1 MQTRRRWLVFTAHVS
16 VYAISRFAVVITEW
30 TVIAFR
36 ALGVLGFNVVSH
48 IRRLGREATLR
59 ALPPSTP
66 QAHHHRV

>member
-1 MQTRRRWLVFTAHVS
+1 MFTAHVS
-16 VYAISRFAVVITEW
+16 VYAVSRFAVVVTER
-30 TVIAFR
+30 TVIAFG

-48 IRRLGREATLR
+48 IRRLGCKATLR